1 MSYVLYMTSPNSV
14 DPVLFERTLRTAASA
29 SAIDEL
35 CREHGWKIR
44 PGIYSLV
51 VVIWLMIYQRLN
63 SKRTLSS
70 AVQFLARHADQWQ
83 DQAHVGKRVRE
94 RRISTRTGGYCQA
107 RCKMPTLVASS
118 VCDHI
123 FEQLQVRMRE
133 QLPDVP
139 QPVFV
144 IDGTTVRL
152 PHEGNL
158 VRAFPPGRNQHGD
171 NHWPTMLLV
180 AFHDVHTALATRP
193 SWGAMY
199 GRRAVGEQAL
209 AAEALQRLPA
219 DAVVLADGNF
229 AIFVFAYAVQQT
241 QRPML
246 LRLTAARAQK
256 VLGGNGLRPGRRR
269 KVEWKASRWECKE
282 HPNLPAG
289 AVVKGWVVACRNPAR
304 KKEILYF
311 FTTLDLKPRRI
322 LALYKLRWNMETD
335 LRSLKRTAGLHQVT
349 SKSKAMVEKEV
360 LMAVCAYNVL
370 RAVMYLSA
378 AGAGLTPRQLSF
390 SGTQDAVMAAWPF
403 LRRAHTQTQ
412 WHDELQRLLQAVA
425 QTKLPQRSGK
435 RSYPREIW
443 GRGGHFPFRRSPNKE
458 VRP

>member
-35 CREHGWKIR
+35 CREHGWKVR

-133 QLPDVP
+133 QLPD
-139 QPVFV
+139 
-144 IDGTTVRL
+144 G
-152 PHEGNL
+152 
-158 VRAFPPGRNQHGD
+158 
-171 NHWPTMLLV
+171 
-180 AFHDVHTALATRP
+180 
-193 SWGAMY
+193 
-199 GRRAVGEQAL
+199 
-209 AAEALQRLPA
+209 LPA

-246 LRLTAARAQK
+246 LRLTTARAQK

-269 KVEWKASRWECKE
+269 KVEWKASRWECKQ

-335 LRSLKRTAGLHQVT
+335 LRSLKRTVGLHQVT

-378 AGAGLTPRQLSF
+378 SGAGLTPRQLSF

-403 LRRAHTQTQ
+403 LRRAHTQAQ

-435 RSYPREIW
+435 RSYP
-443 GRGGHFPFRRSPNKE
+443 
-458 VRP
+458 